1 MEKTSYV
8 LREYGNAWMGSRSCQ
23 RNIFTHFCTFQFAGA
38 AKCGFCVW
46 NHGVDVILISGKY
59 VCTGVTERPSFTP
72 EYSDQSSV
80 WKAPATTL
88 CLYNIWCSRARVQN
102 KQFLSG
108 SKAQSRLCIQPLG
121 QVADEVATLLCSTV
135 HQELMQTTLA
145 ACHVC
150 YGVRE

>member
-1 MEKTSYV
+1 MRFCFGIYCFNLKRHAKILRIVVKTKVLTVLFKTSLLREMEKTRYV
-8 LREYGNAWMGSRSCQ
+8 LREYGNAWVGSRSCQ

-88 CLYNIWCSRARVQN
+88 CLYNIWCARARVQN
-102 KQFLSG
+102 K
-108 SKAQSRLCIQPLG
+108 
-121 QVADEVATLLCSTV
+121 
-135 HQELMQTTLA
+135 
-145 ACHVC
+145 
-150 YGVRE
+150 